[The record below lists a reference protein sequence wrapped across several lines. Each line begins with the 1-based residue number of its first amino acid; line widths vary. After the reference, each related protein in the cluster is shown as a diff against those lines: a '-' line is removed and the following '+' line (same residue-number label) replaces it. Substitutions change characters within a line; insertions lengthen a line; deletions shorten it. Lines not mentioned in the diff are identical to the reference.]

1 MERKRKN
8 RFILSIEGDRGIC
21 IQPME
26 ICKEIV
32 NEYYIM
38 AIISKVIGQKLVL
51 SRVIDLDCY
60 ELLQW

>member
-8 RFILSIEGDRGIC
+8 RFILSIEGDRDIC

-32 NEYYIM
+32 NEHYIM
-38 AIISKVIGQKLVL
+38 GIISKGIGQKLVL

-60 ELLQW
+60 ELLQ